1 MDIQFYLNDRR
12 RRIEQA
18 LSDHLPVEMNPPQ
31 RLPQAMRYAVLGGG
45 KRLRALFV
53 YTCGE
58 AMGADLKILDVLACA
73 IEYLHAYS
81 LVHDDLPAMDDADL
95 RRGQATCHKAFDEAT
110 AILVGDA
117 LQALAFQLLSHEL
130 LNTLHAAQRLKML
143 QILAQ
148 AAFAMVHGQM
158 QDVQTTGKTLSLN
171 ELENI
176 YRNKTGEL
184 FKAAIQIGLLAG
196 KTTPSDA
203 LWNQFPNAVGLAF
216 QIQDDIL
223 DVEATTKTLGKTANN
238 DREQGKNAYPAIA
251 GMAQAKQTVVT
262 LYQTAKDCLK
272 TLDEK
277 AMPLCALIDLMEQR
291 QF

>member
-1 MDIQFYLNDRR
+1 MQVYLNDRR
-12 RRIEQA
+12 RRIEQT
-18 LSDHLPVEMNPPQ
+18 LSNYLPVETNPPQ
-31 RLPQAMRYAVLGGG
+31 RLQQAMRYAVLSGG

-58 AMGADLKILDVLACA
+58 ALGADLNILDILACA

-117 LQALAFQLLSHEL
+117 LQALAFQLLSDEL

-148 AAFAMVHGQM
+148 AAFAMVQGQM
-158 QDVQTTGKTLSLN
+158 QDVQATGKSLSLS
-171 ELENI
+171 ELESLH
-176 YRNKTGEL
+176 RHKTGAL

-196 KTTPSDA
+196 NTTPSDA
-203 LWNQFPNAVGLAF
+203 LWNQFPDAVGLAF

-223 DVEATTKTLGKTANN
+223 DIEANSKTLGKNANS
-238 DREQGKNAYPAIA
+238 DREQGKNTYPAIA
-251 GMAQAKQTVVT
+251 GMAPAKQTVAR
-262 LYQTAKDCLK
+262 LYQTAKTCLK
-272 TLDEK
+272 NLDAK
-277 AMPLCALIDLMEQR
+277 AKPLCTLIDLMEQR